1 MMYFSFITDL
11 DGTLCDTLP
20 ANIAAYR
27 DAFAKAG
34 YEFDEV
40 TYKRHFGHRF
50 EEMMELVAPHISPP
64 RKAEI
69 AHYKVE
75 AYKKYANLIVPNT
88 NLINFLQAAKQ
99 KGVKIGIATTAK
111 RVNAQNILQHLGLSD
126 FFDATV
132 FGEDV
137 THAKPHPE
145 CYLKAIEILGVKP
158 DDCVIFE
165 DTVIG
170 IEAAT
175 HAGAHTIK
183 IIV

>member
-1 MMYFSFITDL
+1 MMCFSFITDL

-40 TYKRHFGHRF
+40 TYQRHFGLRF
-50 EEMMELVAPHISPP
+50 EEMMKVVAPHISPP
-64 RKAEI
+64 HKAEI
-69 AHYKVE
+69 ARYKVDI
-75 AYKKYANLIVPNT
+75 YKKYVNLIVPNT

-99 KGVKIGIATTAK
+99 KGIKVGIATTAK
-111 RVNAQNILQHLGLSD
+111 RVNAQNILQHLGLND

-137 THAKPHPE
+137 THGKPHPE
-145 CYLKAIEILGVKP
+145 CYLKAIETLGVKQ

-175 HAGAHTIK
+175 RAGAHIIK
-183 IIV
+183 ITV